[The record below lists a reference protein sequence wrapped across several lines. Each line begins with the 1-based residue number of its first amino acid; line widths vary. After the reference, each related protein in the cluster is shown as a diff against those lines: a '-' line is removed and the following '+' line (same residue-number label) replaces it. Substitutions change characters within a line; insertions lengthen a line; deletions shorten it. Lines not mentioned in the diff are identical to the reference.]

1 MVQDLLMASGK
12 PELVLL
18 HGLSASGRTWQDV
31 APLLTEHYQV
41 FAPTALGHRGGPPV
55 HARPTTVTAI
65 VDWAQGYLDEHEL
78 QQPYLVGHSMGGY
91 VALELARRGRARSV
105 CAIAPGGFWGTG
117 DGLRSTAMALAA
129 TNDSLVRRLRP
140 VVPFVM
146 RSATVRRLWFRDGA
160 EHGDR
165 ISAARGVEIL
175 DDFLGCG
182 VRAEVF
188 STDDQQLAP
197 LDPLPCPV
205 TVVWCERDRII
216 SPACFDAN
224 ARERLPHARFLTLP
238 GVGHDPKMDAQEL
251 VARTIFQVMAH

>member
-1 MVQDLLMASGK
+1 MASEK
-12 PELVLL
+12 PGLVLL
-18 HGLSASGRTWQDV
+18 HGLSASGRAWQDV
-31 APLLTEHYQV
+31 VPLLTEHCQV

-55 HARPTTVTAI
+55 GAHPTTITDI

-78 QQPYLVGHSMGGY
+78 QRPYLVGHSMGGY

-117 DGLRSTAMALAA
+117 DGLRVAALALMSRE
-129 TNDSLVRRLRP
+129 DSVVRRLRP
-140 VVPFVM
+140 VVPFVL
-146 RSATVRRLWFRDGA
+146 RSATVRRLWFRHGA

-175 DDFLGCG
+175 DDFLGC
-182 VRAEVF
+182 VVKAEVF

-197 LDPLPCPV
+197 LNPLPCPV
-205 TVVWCERDRII
+205 TVAWCEHDRV
-216 SPACFDAN
+216 SSAACFAAN

-238 GVGHDPKMDAQEL
+238 GVGHDAMMDAPEL
-251 VARTIFQVMAH
+251 VARTILEVMAS